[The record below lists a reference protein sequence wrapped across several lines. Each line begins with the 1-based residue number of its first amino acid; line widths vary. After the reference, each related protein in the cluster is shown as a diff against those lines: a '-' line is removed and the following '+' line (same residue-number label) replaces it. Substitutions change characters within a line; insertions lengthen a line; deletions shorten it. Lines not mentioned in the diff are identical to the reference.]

1 MQRDIQDVV
10 ETLKKAKD
18 RGKACTL
25 LIGAGCSVKAG
36 IPLAAKFVELISQ
49 EYPYK
54 YSQVQEKTYPHC
66 MAALSMGERR
76 DLISKYIDEAR
87 INWAHIGIA
96 QLMKHDFVDRILTVN
111 FDPLLQRASM
121 ILRPPNI
128 STPASFPIEQSFIC
142 TANGR
147 VS

>member
-36 IPLAAKFVELISQ
+36 IPLAAKFVDLISK

-54 YSQVQEKTYPHC
+54 YSQVKEKTYPYC

-76 DLISKYIDEAR
+76 DLI
-87 INWAHIGIA
+87 
-96 QLMKHDFVDRILTVN
+96 
-111 FDPLLQRASM
+111 DPLCVA
-121 ILRPPNI
+121 
-128 STPASFPIEQSFIC
+128 
-142 TANGR
+142 GY
-147 VS
+147 VDVV